1 MRFTR
6 GDGAATAAPSPQCAA
21 CSAVYGAPGADQR
34 TAVEL
39 MECLELVRQGKI
51 HAHVERFSLDDAP
64 RAYEKM
70 RAGELDGRAV
80 ICPNG

>member
-1 MRFTR
+1 
-6 GDGAATAAPSPQCAA
+6 
-21 CSAVYGAPGADQR
+21 
-34 TAVEL
+34 
-39 MECLELVRQGKI
+39 MECLELARQGKI
-51 HAHVERFSLDDAP
+51 HAHVERFSLDAAP